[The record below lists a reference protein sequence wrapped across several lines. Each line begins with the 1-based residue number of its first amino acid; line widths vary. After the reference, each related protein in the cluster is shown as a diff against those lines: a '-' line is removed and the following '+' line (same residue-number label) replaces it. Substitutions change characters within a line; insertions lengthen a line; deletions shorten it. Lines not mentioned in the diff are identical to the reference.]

1 MCNYMHTYFGML
13 RAVKDVNRISQ
24 IDALRIL
31 NFNKSLS
38 VILNENND
46 DVEATNSSNSITVD
60 TN

>member
-1 MCNYMHTYFGML
+1 MQLYAYIL
-13 RAVKDVNRISQ
+13 WDAKAVKDVNRISQ